1 MFTGIIEDIGTI
13 ETMTR
18 SGQGAR
24 LEIALPGFAS
34 ELNTGESVAV
44 NGCCLSVTT
53 RSHSTAAFDILT
65 QTLQVT
71 NLDHLREGDGVNL
84 ERALRADSRIS
95 GHFVQGHIDTTA
107 EIIAIEP
114 VGNDHRLEITL
125 PAGFS
130 RYLAPKGSIAVDGI
144 SLTAAEIN
152 DDRHSFTCWI
162 TPLTH
167 SATTLNSRKI
177 GHLVNLEFDMLAKH
191 LERLTAMPG

>member
-13 ETMTR
+13 ETITR
-18 SGQGAR
+18 SEQGAR
-24 LEIALPGFAS
+24 LEIALPGFAA
-34 ELNTGESVAV
+34 ELNAGESVAV

-53 RSHSTAAFDILT
+53 HSHSTAAFDILA
-65 QTLQVT
+65 QTLRVT
-71 NLDHLREGDGVNL
+71 NLGNLREGDAVNL

-114 VGNDHRLEITL
+114 VGNDHRLEIKL
-125 PAGFS
+125 AAEFS

-152 DDRHSFTCWI
+152 DDSRSFTCWI

-167 SATTLNSRKI
+167 SVTTLNSRKI
-177 GHLVNLEFDMLAKH
+177 GQLVNLEFDMLAKH
-191 LERLTAMPG
+191 LERLTATPG

>member
-13 ETMTR
+13 ETITR

-34 ELNTGESVAV
+34 GLNTGESVAV

-53 RSHSTAAFDILT
+53 HGNLTAAFDILA
-65 QTLQVT
+65 QTLRVT
-71 NLDHLREGDGVNL
+71 NLGNLREGDGVNL

-114 VGNDHRLEITL
+114 AGNDHRLEVTL
-125 PAGFS
+125 PDGFS
-130 RYLAPKGSIAVDGI
+130 RYLAHRGSIAVDGI
-144 SLTAAEIN
+144 SLTAAEVN
-152 DDRHSFTCWI
+152 DDRHSFTCWV
-162 TPLTH
+162 TPHTH
-167 SATTLNSRKI
+167 SVTTLNSRKP
-177 GHLVNLEFDMLAKH
+177 GQFVNLEFDMLAKH
-191 LERLTAMPG
+191 LERLTSAPG